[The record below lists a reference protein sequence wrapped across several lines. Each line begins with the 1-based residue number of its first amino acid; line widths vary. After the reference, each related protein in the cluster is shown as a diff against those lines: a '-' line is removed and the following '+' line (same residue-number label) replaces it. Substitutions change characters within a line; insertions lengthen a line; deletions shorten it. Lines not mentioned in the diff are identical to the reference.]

1 MFITFSF
8 QYTFRIKL
16 SVPYSSAFIR
26 IVSIRPRYPARKR
39 VARRVV
45 ILRHLFDI
53 PEVVVFVEIRLV
65 QRRVI
70 LANQAVDIV
79 VGITDIFPADCPFSD
94 IPVLIVLIFIR
105 KVQPSEFHFRYERRF
120 SVGAN
125 HRYRR
130 FRFSASSARGA
141 AAATAARTE
150 RRNVVLQ
157 QAVIDRIFPIS
168 ALLVAV
174 KFAEIFVFVRYDPLF
189 SQSVQRIVY
198 VLHFLSRRQVYLRQ
212 RRVRHSVAQ

>member
-26 IVSIRPRYPARKR
+26 IVSIRPRYSARKR

-45 ILRHLFDI
+45 IRCYFFDV
-53 PEVVVFVEIRLV
+53 PEIVVFVEIRLV
-65 QRRVI
+65 QRRVV
-70 LANQAVDIV
+70 LADQAVDV
-79 VGITDIFPADCPFSD
+79 VIGIADTFSADRPLAD
-94 IPVLIVLIFIR
+94 IPVLIVLVFIR
-105 KVQPSEFHFRYERRF
+105 KVQTAEFHFRDERRF
-120 SVGAN
+120 SVGAD

-130 FRFSASSARGA
+130 FRFSASSARRA
-141 AAATAARTE
+141 AAATAAHTE

-168 ALLVAV
+168 ALFVAV

-189 SQSVQRIVY
+189 SQSVQRIVH

>member
-26 IVSIRPRYPARKR
+26 IVSIRPRYSARKR

-45 ILRHLFDI
+45 IRCYFFDV
-53 PEVVVFVEIRLV
+53 PEIVVFVEIRLV

-94 IPVLIVLIFIR
+94 IPVLIVLVFIR

-168 ALLVAV
+168 ALFVAV
-174 KFAEIFVFVRYDPLF
+174 QFAEIFVFVRYDPLF
-189 SQSVQRIVY
+189 SQSVQRVVH

-212 RRVRHSVAQ
+212 RRVRHSVAR

>member
-26 IVSIRPRYPARKR
+26 IVSIRPRYSARKR

-45 ILRHLFDI
+45 IRCYFFDV
-53 PEVVVFVEIRLV
+53 PEIVVFVEIRLV
-65 QRRVI
+65 QRRDVLADQALDDVI
-70 LANQAVDIV
+70 
-79 VGITDIFPADCPFSD
+79 GIADTFTADRPLND
-94 IPVLIVLIFIR
+94 IPVLIVLVFIR
-105 KVQPSEFHFRYERRF
+105 EVQTAEFHFRDERRF
-120 SVGAN
+120 SVGAD

-130 FRFSASSARGA
+130 FRFSSSARGA

-157 QAVIDRIFPIS
+157 QAVIDSIFPIS
-168 ALLVAV
+168 ALFVAV
-174 KFAEIFVFVRYDPLF
+174 QLAEIFVFVRYDPLF
-189 SQSVQRIVY
+189 SQSVQRVVH